1 MTDTEKLA
9 ADIFALA
16 LAKAE
21 DLGSI
26 PKKERRLLFRSA
38 AELCFEAASA
48 FMEVKHEK
56 SS

>member
-1 MTDTEKLA
+1 MTETEKLA

-16 LAKAE
+16 LSKAE
-21 DLGSI
+21 ELGSMTKNDRRI
-26 PKKERRLLFRSA
+26 LFKEA

-56 SS
+56 SC